1 MSSMSRHRQ
10 FGAVATAVVLGT
22 AVVPA
27 AAVVLA
33 AACAGEGGPDESG
46 EPDSMGASPGLRPWA
61 AGPWVETEIEA
72 TSGDDVF
79 LSAVWDVGVD
89 SRGRVYVI
97 DFGEDGIIVLNPD
110 LTHDRTIGRE
120 GEGPG
125 EFLYRSRVQ
134 LLPGDSLVVWD
145 SRLQRST
152 VFAAGS
158 DEPAYDHSPAT
169 PERIDAAWRLPGST
183 RYIARSSPFFTPDA
197 SDEGRTQVLR
207 FVREESG
214 RLLDEVFAEYPD
226 NEGLVYRSPGRV
238 MVGPHPFGRQ
248 SFVEI
253 NARESTVLASSDA
266 VGARIIDFRG
276 QVESAFA
283 WETAPI
289 RVTAEELDRAVDEAM
304 DPLDGVL
311 RDGAPY
317 VWPAV
322 TGLAV
327 DDEDRIWLGIRKP
340 DRSFVEWAAFMEDGA
355 HLQSVDLPAGF
366 EVHAVRGGRIIGVA
380 RDELEVPRVIAYRLR

>member
-1 MSSMSRHRQ
+1 MSSTSRHRRP
-10 FGAVATAVVLGT
+10 GAA
-22 AVVPA
+22 A

-33 AACAGEGGPDESG
+33 AAAVLASACAGDGSPDESG
-46 EPDSMGASPGLRPWA
+46 EPDATGGSADIRPWA
-61 AGPWVETEIEA
+61 AGPWVEAEIEA
-72 TSGDDVF
+72 MSGDDVF
-79 LSAVWDVGVD
+79 LSSVWDIGVD
-89 SRGRVYVI
+89 SRGQVYLI
-97 DFGEDGIIVLNPD
+97 DFAEDGIMVLSPD

-125 EFLYRSRVQ
+125 EFLYPSRLQ
-134 LLPGDSLVVWD
+134 LLPGDSLMVWD

-207 FVREESG
+207 FVREEAG
-214 RLLDEVFAEYPD
+214 RLLDEVVAEYPD
-226 NEGLVYRSPGRV
+226 DEGLVYRRPGSV

-253 NARESTVLASSDA
+253 NARERIVLASSDA

-283 WETAPI
+283 WETAAI
-289 RVTAEELDRAVDEAM
+289 RVTAEELDRAVEEAM
-304 DPLDGVL
+304 DPLDEVL

-340 DRSFVEWAAFMEDGA
+340 DRSFAEWAAFMEDGT
-355 HLQSVDLPAGF
+355 HLLSVDLPVGF
-366 EVHAVRGGRIIGVA
+366 EVHAVHGGRIIGVA
-380 RDELEVPRVIAYRLR
+380 RNELDVPRVMAYRLR